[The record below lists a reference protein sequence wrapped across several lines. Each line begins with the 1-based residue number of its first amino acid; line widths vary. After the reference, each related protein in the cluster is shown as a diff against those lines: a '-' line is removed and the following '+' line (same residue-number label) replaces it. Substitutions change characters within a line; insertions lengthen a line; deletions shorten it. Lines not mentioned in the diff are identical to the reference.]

1 MDKSPDAFRTI
12 SEVADLLETPAHV
25 LRFWESRFT
34 QIRPVKRA
42 GGRRYYRP
50 TDVALLAGIRLLLH
64 DQGMTIRGVQKI
76 LREQGVRHVCSL
88 VEARDLIA
96 EAQEEWASEDA
107 LDLTPAPAPP
117 EAVAG
122 PAQVIAWPGPRVPN
136 DPPAADDPALSPGMA
151 GDSTDPGAP
160 APPGL
165 ADSASAIA
173 ADDDAPA
180 ADPVAALPDP
190 EAVSVVLPDPASAP
204 VALPDA
210 EGIGPAAAPAAA
222 LPEAAALEVAAPEA
236 AADQDTAPDDPAP
249 MAPVPPAGDGYDD
262 MPLFRFVAPAPAPE
276 SPRDHTEGHVATAE
290 PAGLLAEHATP
301 PVLTPPVLTPPDLT
315 PPDPGTAE
323 PAGAGAPDPTAP
335 QPVAEAPVPADA
347 AVARHPDPED
357 ADITGAPDARAMAL
371 RLQALGAGRLD
382 SAFVLPLAEAMRG
395 LRHRLD
401 AAPGARP

>member
-96 EAQEEWASEDA
+96 EAQEEWAGEDA
-107 LDLTPAPAPP
+107 LDLAPAPATP
-117 EAVAG
+117 EAMAG

-136 DPPAADDPALSPGMA
+136 DPPAADDPALSPREAVEGA
-151 GDSTDPGAP
+151 HPGA
-160 APPGL
+160 AAAPGL
-165 ADSASAIA
+165 AASASAMA

-180 ADPVAALPDP
+180 ADPVAVLPDP
-190 EAVSVVLPDPASAP
+190 EAVPVVLPDPEPASA
-204 VALPDA
+204 ALPDA
-210 EGIGPAAAPAAA
+210 EGIGPAAVPATA
-222 LPEAAALEVAAPEA
+222 LPDAAPPEA
-236 AADQDTAPDDPAP
+236 AADQDTAPCDPAP
-249 MAPVPPAGDGYDD
+249 IAPVPPAGDGYDD
-262 MPLFRFVAPAPAPE
+262 MPLFRFVAPASE
-276 SPRDHTEGHVATAE
+276 SPRDQTEGHAAKAGPDGLPAEQPTPPTPDPATRVLAPPNPATAE
-290 PAGLLAEHATP
+290 PAGAVAL
-301 PVLTPPVLTPPDLT
+301 
-315 PPDPGTAE
+315 
-323 PAGAGAPDPTAP
+323 DPTAP
-335 QPVAEAPVPADA
+335 PQPVADA

-382 SAFVLPLAEAMRG
+382 TAFVLPLAAAMRD